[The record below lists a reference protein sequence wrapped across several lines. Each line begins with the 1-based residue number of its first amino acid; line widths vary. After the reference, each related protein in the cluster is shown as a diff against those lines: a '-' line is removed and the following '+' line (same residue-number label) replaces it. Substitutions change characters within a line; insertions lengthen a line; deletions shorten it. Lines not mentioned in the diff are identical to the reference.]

1 MYTGLI
7 ATRYARALAD
17 FAAANGEERKVY
29 DEVLHLIAVY
39 ETDPSIQEALFS
51 PVLPATAKQALFWQV
66 SDGRISRTLNGF
78 IALVLRRRREK
89 FLCFM
94 LHSYISLYKQRH
106 DILDAKLTT
115 AVPVSDQEAERI
127 AGLAQMRTRSREVRL
142 CRKVDPSLIG
152 GFIFRL
158 DDLLVDASLAHQL
171 NVLHRRFG
179 HKQNRIV

>member
-7 ATRYARALAD
+7 AARYATALAD
-17 FAAANGEERKVY
+17 FAAANGEERAVY
-29 DEVLHLIAVY
+29 DDVMRLIAVY
-39 ETDPSIQEALFS
+39 GEDMSVRTALYS
-51 PVLPATAKQALFWQV
+51 PVLPAAAKHALLRQALDDKV
-66 SDGRISRTLNGF
+66 SPTFDRF
-78 IALVLRRRREK
+78 IRLVLHHRREK
-89 FLCFM
+89 YLCFM
-94 LHSYISLYKQRH
+94 LYSYVGVYKRRH
-106 DILDAKLTT
+106 GIIEATLTT
-115 AVPVSDQEAERI
+115 AIPVSDEEADRI

-142 CRKVDPSLIG
+142 CREVDPSLIG